1 MRSKTNDFFSTILVL
16 IPLVAVPMLA
26 IFGIP
31 EIAPVKKSALNEKD
45 LFDQEDSAQSPFE
58 EIAFD
63 SSSHEIDL
71 GGEGNLHGAAH
82 NGHQGHSGHQGH
94 PGQNP
99 FGKTAGNSQR
109 RRRDDEWLPPAGAL
123 DGWEVEQAPHKLE
136 PDREMVELNSPAAF
150 PGENREPEPIQQAGF
165 DSQPEAPSGVANAFG
180 QEVQQF
186 EEQGNPF
193 NSQPQEPAPVQQ
205 AAVQEPA
212 REVDPQFRQ
221 RAEQML
227 RRDPATWSAAVQ
239 KLNELGIR
247 DYRLDPGLRPN
258 EFHFSCSYSRPQ
270 NPRISRRFEAEALD
284 PLKAVINVLQQV
296 DEWNHQK

>member
-45 LFDQEDSAQSPFE
+45 LFDQTDSAQSPFE
-58 EIAFD
+58 EISFD

-71 GGEGNLHGAAH
+71 GGEGNLNGAAQH
-82 NGHQGHSGHQGH
+82 GQ

-99 FGKTAGNSQR
+99 FGKTAANSQR
-109 RRRDDEWLPPAGAL
+109 TRRDDEWLPPAGAL
-123 DGWEVEQAPHKLE
+123 DGWELEQAPPQKLE
-136 PDREMVELNSPAAF
+136 PAREMVELNAATEF
-150 PGENREPEPIQQAGF
+150 PGENREPNPIQQAGF
-165 DSQPEAPSGVANAFG
+165 DSQPAGASGVANALG
-180 QEVQQF
+180 QEDEQF
-186 EEQGNPF
+186 ETQGNPF
-193 NSQPQEPAPVQQ
+193 ETQQQEPAPVQE
-205 AAVQEPA
+205 AAAQEPV

-221 RAEQML
+221 RAELML

-247 DYRLDPGLRPN
+247 DYRLEPGLRPN
-258 EFHFSCSYSRPQ
+258 EFLFSCSYSRPQ
-270 NPRISRRFEAEALD
+270 NPRVSRRFMAEALD
-284 PLKAVINVLQQV
+284 PLKAVIKVLEQV
-296 DEWNHQK
+296 DQWNRQK